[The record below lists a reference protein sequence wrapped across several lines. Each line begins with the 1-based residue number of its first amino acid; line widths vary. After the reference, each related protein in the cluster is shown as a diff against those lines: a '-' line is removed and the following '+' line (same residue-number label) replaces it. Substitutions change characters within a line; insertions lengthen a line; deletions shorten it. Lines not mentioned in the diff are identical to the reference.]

1 MAQFGRALRSGR
13 RGRKFKSC
21 HLDHISFKPH
31 FYAVCLFITGA
42 FSAVPLSSVC
52 LLSAGF
58 SSGLRCPSAPLR
70 ERASSPL
77 REFSFRVPLLF
88 LAFLNLCMK
97 KAPVMICTPKVR
109 HIWRC
114 IFLWAKQEEKTK
126 RTRQN

>member
-1 MAQFGRALRSGR
+1 MGVSNGGVRKFIFRIVKLFVSILFVRSGR

-88 LAFLNLCMK
+88 LAFFDFGYKNTAL
-97 KAPVMICTPKVR
+97 VER
-109 HIWRC
+109 
-114 IFLWAKQEEKTK
+114 
-126 RTRQN
+126 